1 MTRSRG
7 KSSRNKRRAR
17 GGGVKGR
24 REEEGGWGVRTM
36 RSGTTK
42 AAAAIAMSISST
54 ITGLNTHGG
63 GTTCEDSKENKQGLE
78 TWLGNSRAEALQL
91 G

>member
-1 MTRSRG
+1 MG
-7 KSSRNKRRAR
+7 
-17 GGGVKGR
+17 
-24 REEEGGWGVRTM
+24 RTM

-54 ITGLNTHGG
+54 MTGLSTHGG
-63 GTTCEDSKENKQGLE
+63 GTTCENKQGLE

>member
-1 MTRSRG
+1 
-7 KSSRNKRRAR
+7 
-17 GGGVKGR
+17 
-24 REEEGGWGVRTM
+24 M